1 MTEFLPLEPLEP
13 ELADTSLTKE
23 NQLLLDLYYKLVEI
37 HNFIGHCP
45 SKQQYRIQKKLE
57 RFKRQEYDNPGNHNK
72 FPGWL
77 LSSREDLRSSEKFR
91 MKKAKTP
98 PRRRQ
103 KPQLPI

>member
-57 RFKRQEYDNPGNHNK
+57 RFKRQGNDNAGNHNN
-72 FPGWL
+72 FPGSAL
-77 LSSREDLRSSEKFR
+77 VLTRRFALFRKVSHEKS
-91 MKKAKTP
+91 KNSPTT
-98 PRRRQ
+98 
-103 KPQLPI
+103 